1 MRTAIYLRNAFGVAA
16 RPTSVGLA
24 LVVATAT
31 LAACGSK
38 KSDDEKAK
46 PPKPVPTDK
55 TDIPPKPAAIDAR
68 QLAPVIHALGSDR
81 AVPTSIVIE
90 LAMPVMDQ
98 ESVGQESGLTKLV
111 ITPEIAG
118 SLTFTNVSELT
129 FTPAEPFAL
138 DTAYKVELAAIETR
152 DGALAKPT
160 GETWS
165 YAFKTPGFA
174 FLGWAPTQTDFK
186 AQTITMELAFSGQVL
201 PTAVTAAMAITLDG
215 AKPAGVTMLP
225 STVPNVVPIQIHDA
239 KVAPGHKLALAL
251 TNLTSLA
258 GGTLPALHADHI
270 ISNDKSVSIKTATAV
285 EGASGFYVEVVCDD
299 QGAPPGH
306 RGYYDRGTYQNLSQR
321 CQLSELAL
329 AQIHFDPPVPKA
341 YITPGRAGFRIFGE
355 FKRGAYGMKIE
366 AGALSVDG
374 GVVLAPFSTSFA
386 VSARKPQLQFAGTGR
401 YLPRTA
407 WTNLGI
413 KHTNVDQV
421 NLVVRRIPP
430 ENLVFYL
437 SSNRDTADDR
447 TSDLILDKTIQ
458 LRAKS
463 DEAATTWLDVAS
475 LLPATTKGV
484 LEMKLVAIGARAT
497 SRLLL
502 TNLSLVAKKTAVPGK
517 PWQQQVKVWAL
528 DMDSA
533 ETLDGVD
540 ISLVR
545 KSGKSV
551 ARCETKGN
559 QGCLLDVT
567 GDDDPDKSEPFAI
580 IAHRGDDLTYI
591 RYQDLRADIA
601 DSSTGGLPYSA
612 ESPYHTAIYADRG
625 VYRPGDTAHVSAII
639 RDATDKAPDAGLP
652 IDVKVYDPRAK
663 VVRKLV
669 LKTNASGVVVV
680 DQAFAAFADT
690 GHWRVELSVAERAL
704 GAYDLQVEEFVPER
718 MKVTATPKK
727 EDVLVG
733 DKVAFDVNAR
743 YLFGGSASDS
753 GVELDCKLDP
763 ARFEPKENADFT
775 YGIEPRGKRVDMTA
789 ARDQLDPQGNVAI
802 ACGDAPTRI
811 TATSQL
817 EATVSVLEAGSGR
830 ATIGHASVTV
840 HPEKFYIGLR
850 TKAQHA
856 TTGEAFVVEGRVVDW
871 QGKVLPKAMSKL
883 TLQMLHYESDY
894 GYQASGDDDE
904 PTRYDRYVRP
914 VPEGKRE
921 VEVKDGM
928 FTLEV
933 KPGEAGAGY
942 VVRAVSGNAKTD
954 LVIDGDYSYEYY
966 DYGEYGYG
974 DQSPRPQRP
983 TQLKVAM
990 AKEIVVGNAIDV
1002 KVKTPYHGKL
1012 LWTVE
1017 TDHVLKSEWMDATG
1031 ADASWKFTLDAFA
1044 PTVYV
1049 SAFLVKD
1056 PHLESKQAFLPD
1068 RAFGVGT
1075 ARVTPVEFTQQVT
1088 VTAPKE
1094 IRSSSALA
1102 VQIDLGPNAGPT
1114 VATVAVVDE
1123 GILSLTNFPTPDPL
1137 KQLFAKRALGV
1148 ETYET
1153 LGWTMLHQ
1161 AGGATSKSGGGG
1173 DDTLAADAGGGGAL
1187 QKDRVQ
1193 PVKPVALFSG
1203 IVAIGADGKATIPF
1217 QVPMYRGQLRVMV
1230 VTASATRVGRG
1241 ETKVLVRDPLVV
1253 QTTFPRFVT
1262 QKDQLQIPVFLTN
1275 VSGGPL
1281 DVDVALSSKTIAI
1294 AGITQKA
1301 AEPLTF
1307 GGKPTGHVKLED
1319 GHSETLV
1326 FAVTAVQAIGG
1337 AKLHVDAKAT
1347 GPKGT
1352 FAVADEVEVPFLP
1365 AGPKERQIQKTKVA
1379 AGPLDLHAKLSGW
1392 VPLTEEST
1400 FWLTNNPYGEAFA
1413 HMSYLVHYPYGCIEQ
1428 TTSST
1433 RPLLY
1438 AAALAEEVDPRLA
1451 TMKIQDMVLAGI
1463 NRVLSMETPSGGFG
1477 YWPGATQPLEWATA
1491 YATHMLLDAKKAG
1504 YAVPE
1509 DRLKEVLA
1517 WIEGRVAA
1525 YERGERIAHEP
1536 WNHYDEQ
1543 AEAYLHYV
1551 LALAGKGKKARMLQ
1565 IVGEIKPNATGE
1577 LAEDRYMLEAGLYL
1591 AGDRRFEK
1599 ALKAVDT
1606 SPISNERINSWS
1618 FYSDRRKRGFELD
1631 TFFDL
1636 FGTDPAGELLA
1647 TRVSEGLT
1655 GQSSGYYNTQELV
1668 WGLSGLGKW
1677 VTASKGSG
1685 VAGGTLTADGA
1696 EIAPRAIKGKS
1707 TSKTWSVVR
1716 ASEYGKLSLDVPA
1729 AAAGMWLVVTTD
1741 GVRAN
1746 TDYKVGGNGLTVARS
1761 YHALD
1766 GTVVDVAKDPLH
1778 LGDLLTVE
1786 IDIANT
1792 SGVAI
1797 QNIALVDRLPA
1808 AFEIENPHLGRASL
1822 PAWVKP
1828 DELWATDFANMRDD
1842 HLEAFGTLYP
1852 NQPRKL
1858 IYTVRVV
1865 TAGTFTIPPVDAEAM
1880 YDASLWARAKG
1891 GTATVAG
1898 PWTGKTL

>member
-1 MRTAIYLRNAFGVAA
+1 MRFAISLTAIAV
-16 RPTSVGLA
+16 
-24 LVVATAT
+24 

-38 KSDDEKAK
+38 KTDEASKDKPKAVL
-46 PPKPVPTDK
+46 PKDK
-55 TDIPPKPAAIDAR
+55 TDIPPKALALDVA
-68 QLAPVIHALGSDR
+68 QLKPVIHALGPDR

-90 LAMPVMDQ
+90 LATPVMDQ
-98 ESVGQESGLTKLV
+98 ESLNGESALTKFT

-118 SLTFTNVSELT
+118 SLSFTGVSELT
-129 FTPAEPFAL
+129 FTPAQPFEL
-138 DTAYKVELAAIETR
+138 GTTYKLEISAIETR
-152 DGALAKPT
+152 DGALAKPA
-160 GETWS
+160 GESWS
-165 YAFKTPGFA
+165 YEFKTPTFA
-174 FLGWAPTQTDFK
+174 FLGWAPTAVDFK
-186 AQTITMELAFSGQVL
+186 AQTITMELQFSGQVL
-201 PTAVTAAMAITLDG
+201 PTAVVSAMQITLDG
-215 AKPAGVTMLP
+215 AKPAGVAMMP
-225 STVPNVVPIQIHDA
+225 SLVPNAVVIQVHDA
-239 KVAPGHKLALAL
+239 KVAAGHKLSLAL
-251 TNLTSLA
+251 KDLTSLA
-258 GGTLPALHADHI
+258 GGKIAKVNVDHI
-270 ISNDKSVSIKTATAV
+270 ISNDKAVSIKTAVAV
-285 EGASGFYVEVVCDD
+285 EGATGFYVEVVCDD
-299 QGAPPGH
+299 QAAPPGQ
-306 RGYYDRGTYQNLSQR
+306 RGYYDRGSYQNLSQR
-321 CQLSELAL
+321 CQLGEAAMS
-329 AQIHFDPPVPKA
+329 QIHFDPPVAKA

-355 FKRGAYGMKIE
+355 FKRGAYGMKIDP
-366 AGALSVDG
+366 GSLSVDG
-374 GVVLAPFSTSFA
+374 GVVLAPFSVSFA
-386 VSARKPQLQFAGTGR
+386 VAARKPQLQFAGTGR

-413 KHTNVDQV
+413 KHLNVDQV

-430 ENLVFYL
+430 ENLVFWL
-437 SSNRDTADDR
+437 SGNRDTADDR
-447 TSDLILDKTIQ
+447 TSDLILEKT
-458 LRAKS
+458 LPVRGKA
-463 DEAATTWLDVAS
+463 DLEDTTWLDVAS
-475 LLPATTKGV
+475 LLPATSKGV
-484 LEMKLVAIGARAT
+484 LEMKLVAIGSRAT

-502 TNLSLVAKKTAVPGK
+502 TNISLVAKKTSVPGK
-517 PWQQQVKVWAL
+517 AWQQQVKVWAL
-528 DMDSA
+528 DMDTA
-533 ETLDGVD
+533 ETLSGVD
-540 ISLVR
+540 VSLVR

-559 QGCLLDVT
+559 DGCMLDAT
-567 GDDDPDKSEPFAI
+567 SEDDPDHSDPFAI
-580 IAHRGDDLTYI
+580 IAKKGDDLTYI
-591 RYQDLRADIA
+591 RYQDLRADVA
-601 DSSTGGLPYSA
+601 DSSTSGIPYSA

-625 VYRPGDTAHVSAII
+625 VYRPGDTAHVTAIV
-639 RDATDKAPDAGLP
+639 RDATDKAPGATLP
-652 IDVKVYDPRAK
+652 VDVKVIDPKAK
-663 VVRKLV
+663 IVRKLV
-669 LKTNASGVVVV
+669 LKTNASGVISI
-680 DQAFAAFADT
+680 DQTFAAFADT
-690 GHWRVELSVAERAL
+690 GHYRVEFNVADRAL
-704 GAYDLQVEEFVPER
+704 GSYDLQVEEFVPER
-718 MKVTATPKK
+718 MKVTATPKQ
-727 EDVLVG
+727 DNVLVG
-733 DKVAFDVNAR
+733 DKVAFDINAR

-753 GVELDCKLDP
+753 GVQLECKLNP
-763 ARFEPKENADFT
+763 TQFEPKDNNDYT
-775 YGIEPRGKRVDMTA
+775 YGVAPRGKRVDMTE
-789 ARDQLDPQGNVAI
+789 ARDQLDLQGNVSI

-811 TATSQL
+811 KATAQL

-830 ATIGHASVTV
+830 ATIGHASVLV
-840 HPEKFYIGLR
+840 HPEKFYIGMR

-856 TTGEAFVVEGRVVDW
+856 TTGEAFTVEGRIVDW
-871 QGKVLPKAMSKL
+871 TGKVLPKSVTKL
-883 TLQMLHYESDY
+883 DLKFLHYESDY

-904 PTRYDRYVRP
+904 EQRYDRYVRP
-914 VPEGKRE
+914 VPEGKRT
-921 VEVKDGM
+921 VDVVDGV
-928 FTLEV
+928 FSLEV

-954 LVIDGDYSYEYY
+954 LTIDGDYSYEYY

-983 TQLKVAM
+983 TQLKLSVP
-990 AKEIVVGNAIDV
+990 KEVVVGTPIEV

-1017 TDHVLKSEWMDATG
+1017 TDHVLKSEWIDATG
-1031 ADASWKFTLDAFA
+1031 ADATWSYTLDAFA

-1068 RAFGVGT
+1068 RAFGVGSS
-1075 ARVTPVEFTQQVT
+1075 RVTPLEFTQHVSI
-1088 VTAPKE
+1088 TAPKE
-1094 IRSSSALA
+1094 VRSSSPLS
-1102 VQIDLGPNAGPT
+1102 VTIDLGANAGGA

-1123 GILSLTNFPTPDPL
+1123 GILQLTNFQTPDPL
-1137 KQLFAKRALGV
+1137 KQLFAKRGLGV

-1161 AGGATSKSGGGG
+1161 AGGSTSKSGGGG
-1173 DDTLAADAGGGGAL
+1173 DESMAADAGGGGAL
-1187 QKDRVQ
+1187 GKDRVQ
-1193 PVKPVALFSG
+1193 PTKPVSLFSG
-1203 IVAIGADGKATIPF
+1203 VVPVGADGKATIPF
-1217 QVPMYRGQLRVMV
+1217 QVPMYRGKLRVMV
-1230 VTASATRVGRG
+1230 VTASATRVGRA
-1241 ETKVLVRDPLVV
+1241 ETDVIVRDPLVV

-1281 DVDVALSSKTIAI
+1281 EADVTLSSETIAI
-1294 AGITQKA
+1294 PGLALKSA
-1301 AEPLTF
+1301 APLTF
-1307 GGKPTGHVKLED
+1307 GGKSTGHVKLED

-1326 FAVTAVQAIGG
+1326 FAVTAAQAIGG
-1337 AKLHVDAKAT
+1337 AKLRVAAKAT
-1347 GPKGT
+1347 GAKGT
-1352 FAVADEVEVPFLP
+1352 FEVNDEVTVPFLP
-1365 AGPKERQIQKTKVA
+1365 AGPKERTIQKMKVA
-1379 AGPLDLHAKLSGW
+1379 AGPLDLHAKLAGW
-1392 VPLTEEST
+1392 VPLTEESS
-1400 FWLTNNPYGEAFA
+1400 FWLTNNPYAEAFA
-1413 HMSYLVHYPYGCIEQ
+1413 HMGYLVHYPYGCIEQ

-1433 RPLLY
+1433 RPLIY
-1438 AAALAEEVDPRLA
+1438 AAALAEEVDPRLQSL
-1451 TMKIQDMVLAGI
+1451 KIEDMVMAGI

-1509 DRLKEVLA
+1509 DRLREVLG

-1525 YERGERIAHEP
+1525 YENGERIAHEP

-1565 IVGEIKPNATGE
+1565 IVGEIKATATGE
-1577 LAEDRYMLEAGLYL
+1577 LAEDRYMLQAGLYL
-1591 AGDRRFEK
+1591 AGDRRFAKE
-1599 ALKAVDT
+1599 LKAPDT
-1606 SPISNERINSWS
+1606 SPIAAERINSWS

-1655 GQSSGYYNTQELV
+1655 GQMSGYYNTQELV

-1677 VTASKGSG
+1677 VSASKATG
-1685 VAGGTLTADGA
+1685 VAGGTMTADGA
-1696 EIAPRAIKGKS
+1696 EIKPRATKGKS
-1707 TSKTWSVVR
+1707 KDLTWSIVR
-1716 ASEYGKLSLDVPA
+1716 SSEYGKLSLDVPA
-1729 AAAGMWLVVTTD
+1729 GAAGMWLVMTTD

-1746 TDYKVGGNGLTVARS
+1746 TDYKVGGNGMTVSRS

-1766 GTVVDVAKDPLH
+1766 GSLVDVAKDPLH

-1786 IDIANT
+1786 IDVANT

-1808 AFEIENPHLGRASL
+1808 AFEIENPHLGRGSL

-1865 TAGTFTIPPVDAEAM
+1865 TAGTFTIPPIDAEAM